1 MGLWWIFVKQVL
13 ELLSMVLNESRE
25 SDERWRRWSRQIV
38 DTLLPLLAQGR
49 VRLESRQAQH
59 SLQRVLTSVA
69 PCILR
74 PVDSLLRT
82 LFTEAPQMVSCVV
95 VYYMLPKHWVSK
107 NDHILNHFTF
117 LQPLLLKLILM
128 LLYMADSNVCD
139 VFGFCSVG
147 ATFRSQKRH

>member
-1 MGLWWIFVKQVL
+1 VKQVL
-13 ELLSMVLNESRE
+13 ELLSVVLNESRE
-25 SDERWRRWSRQIV
+25 SDERWRRWSRQVV

-95 VYYMLPKHWVSK
+95 VRMFITCCLSTGYQRRTVSWTTS
-107 NDHILNHFTF
+107 HSCS
-117 LQPLLLKLILM
+117 P
-128 LLYMADSNVCD
+128 
-139 VFGFCSVG
+139 FGWN
-147 ATFRSQKRH
+147 